1 MAVRQI
7 TTEISIKN
15 EAEFRKQMKA
25 VNNSLSGMKSE
36 MAKVS
41 AEFDGQANSADAL
54 RKKQAILQ
62 QQYDQQKEKVQ
73 ALARML
79 ANAKSAYDENSD
91 VVLSYQRQLNTATVE
106 LIKFDRELKNTDK
119 YLD

>member
-41 AEFDGQANSADAL
+41 AEFDGQANSAEAL
-54 RKKQAILQ
+54 RRKQAI
-62 QQYDQQKEKVQ
+62 YSGSMTSRRKRSRHWPGCWR
-73 ALARML
+73 APRAPTMR
-79 ANAKSAYDENSD
+79 
-91 VVLSYQRQLNTATVE
+91 TAMW
-106 LIKFDRELKNTDK
+106 F
-119 YLD
+119 